1 MIRGKQ
7 KTQNVVSSS
16 PKKKKKPP
24 KTNLKILSNIYIV
37 PMRNKMKGGIEVIG
51 NYNLENTQYSKINGF
66 STKENTQ
73 YSKINGLLT
82 KESTPSEQYSYNM
95 PPENLTYEKLLKI
108 FSGDLQNGW
117 DFDLEKNAKEIAE
130 EISEKIINIEGEKKD
145 FANYNINIVNSVF
158 TQIIE
163 NKIENKIKNKELL
176 RKKLWNILY
185 TAHYGYASKYIE
197 KYGDKYDEITIG
209 EAIKSEMINDKSKS
223 IGGKYNL
230 NGGSSPPP
238 LLPPPL
244 PPPLPQHLSN
254 IKFLYAT
261 STIKLVW
268 NEVWN
273 YVFKILTNSSL
284 EESKSESKSKSKS
297 ESESESKS
305 DKLIATASPLIYPPL
320 IYNHLEI
327 EKELP
332 EIKRQIISS
341 LTSYEDIDKINSDF
355 NLVDLCIGSKTITRS
370 IFLRREIENK
380 KKFFKNKKEQAASI
394 YTNYSMNS
402 IDKTIYK
409 PFKDLYIYGMDN
421 PNQYNRA
428 NLLSSMLFLLENIK
442 ITDFIDLQ
450 DCEGGTYKIGEIPI
464 MDCNPYDRG
473 AEREMFDL
481 ATEVLVTKNII
492 DKKTKR
498 EYKNIKDIVD
508 MTAGSF
514 LAWKQ
519 INDLPVASSTNRM
532 VIHCFAGKGRTGT
545 TLLFL
550 RLRDINDMNIET
562 RLTQEHL
569 GYENINDLI
578 KNLKELFRPKEED
591 EDNLH
596 KYYWEEVIKEVFKID
611 EFWHVKLLRQRLNR
625 IFYFLAKTYNVKTFY
640 LYSIPFK
647 EKFGKFDYRF
657 KSYFEK
663 PYEVT
668 INWRDFDHESLKRQ
682 QYYVDGMP

>member
-1 MIRGKQ
+1 
-7 KTQNVVSSS
+7 
-16 PKKKKKPP
+16 
-24 KTNLKILSNIYIV
+24 
-37 PMRNKMKGGIEVIG
+37 MKGGIEVIG
-51 NYNLENTQYSKINGF
+51 NYNLEKTQYSKIKGL
-66 STKENTQ
+66 STKKNTQ
-73 YSKINGLLT
+73 
-82 KESTPSEQYSYNM
+82 SEQYSYNM

-108 FSGDLQNGW
+108 FSGDLQNSW

-130 EISEKIINIEGEKKD
+130 EIAEKIINIEGVKKD

-176 RKKLWNILY
+176 RKNLWNILY
-185 TAHYGYASKYIE
+185 TAQYGYASKYME
-197 KYGDKYDEITIG
+197 KYGDRFDTITIG
-209 EAIKSEMINDKSKS
+209 QAIKEEMTNYKS
-223 IGGKYNL
+223 IGGKNNLKYNL
-230 NGGSSPPP
+230 KGGSSPPP
-238 LLPPPL
+238 PPPPPL
-244 PPPLPQHLSN
+244 PPPLPLHLSN
-254 IKFLYAT
+254 KKFLYAT
-261 STIKLVW
+261 IGIQLVW
-268 NEVWN
+268 NNVWN
-273 YVFKILTNSSL
+273 NVFKILTTPSSK
-284 EESKSESKSKSKS
+284 KSEN
-297 ESESESKS
+297 ESES
-305 DKLIATASPLIYPPL
+305 DKLIATAPPL

-327 EKELP
+327 MKELP

-355 NLVDLCIGSKTITRS
+355 NLVDLCIGRKTITHS

-380 KKFFKNKKEQAASI
+380 KNFFKNKKEQAARI
-394 YTNYSMNS
+394 YTDYSMNI
-402 IDKTIYK
+402 IDNTIYK

-421 PNQYNRA
+421 PNQYNRFA
-428 NLLSSMLFLLENIK
+428 LLSSMLFLLENIK

-450 DCEGGTYKIGEIPI
+450 DCEGGTYKIGDIPI

-481 ATEVLVTKNII
+481 ATEVLINKNII
-492 DKKTKR
+492 EKKIKR

-532 VIHCFAGKGRTGT
+532 LIHCFAGKGRTGI

-569 GYENINDLI
+569 GYKDIDDLI

-591 EDNLH
+591 DDNLH
-596 KYYWEEVIKEVFKID
+596 KYYWEEVIKEVFKTD
-611 EFWHVKLLRQRLNR
+611 ELWHIKLLRQRLNR
-625 IFYFLAKTYNVKTFY
+625 IFYFLAKTYNVQTFY
-640 LYSIPFK
+640 LYAIPFN
-647 EKFGKFDYRF
+647 EKFGKINYRF

-668 INWRDFDHESLKRQ
+668 INWGNFDHESLKRQ